1 AARDAD
7 LRTGGLAHRR
17 AGLLAAPGEARTV
30 ADHLH
35 RDVADAEAGL
45 THPAR
50 RLVQQTRARSPRPLG
65 PIHAEVRAEVAD
77 PGRGEERIAGRMAG
91 DVGIGVAG
99 EPGLTLPE
107 QPGDPQLATGL
118 RRGEGVHVHPDAHAG
133 ER

>member
-1 AARDAD
+1 DRHR
-7 LRTGGLAHRR
+7 RTGGLAHRR
-17 AGLLAAPGEARTV
+17 TGLLPAAGQPRPV

-50 RLVQQTRARSPRPLG
+50 GLTQQARPGG
-65 PIHAEVRAEVAD
+65 PCPFWAVHAEVRAEVAD

-118 RRGEGVHVHPDAHAG
+118 
-133 ER
+133 